1 MTFGDGKLRVGTAA
15 LGCPPGAARWFFAVC
30 GAALPVVCGAAGIG
44 RRRVSTPHKLK
55 PRRLKMVQA
64 LLLCLAVFVF
74 SGAGDPATRFTELG
88 HQLMC
93 ICGCNQILLE
103 CNHVGCPDSDGMR
116 NELAAQVTR
125 GDSDSLVQQA
135 FVQKYGPTVLAAPTT
150 TGFNRTAWVV
160 PFAALFFGFGLV
172 VLVVRGWRNNPS
184 PSPAG
189 SGPSNGYSSGLAG
202 SGPTGGPGISR
213 TELEQFRDQADKET
227 EL

>member
-1 MTFGDGKLRVGTAA
+1 MRPGDGELQRRDSR
-15 LGCPPGAARWFFAVC
+15 L
-30 GAALPVVCGAAGIG
+30 GAALPILFGAAGSSRARVPAPHQ
-44 RRRVSTPHKLK
+44 RRQH
-55 PRRLKMVQA
+55 RRKALQA
-64 LLLCLAVFVF
+64 LLLCLAVFLF
-74 SGAGDPATRFTELG
+74 AGAGDPATRFTELG

-116 NELAAQVTR
+116 NELTAWVTR
-125 GDSDSLVQQA
+125 GDSDSLVEQA

-150 TGFNRTAWVV
+150 TGFNRTAWIV

-172 VLVVRGWRNNPS
+172 VVVVRGWRNNP
-184 PSPAG
+184 PHGLAG
-189 SGPSNGYSSGLAG
+189 DLLNGGSSGRAG
-202 SGPTGGPGISR
+202 SGPTGGPRISR